1 MATTCRTMGLA
12 ACLGL
17 LAVYSWLA
25 ARSFQ
30 ATRLASSLDVN
41 ALGRAVELEPRNAA
55 YQDLLCRFLLFDKQ
69 EAGAALP
76 RCQRATDL
84 NPYNSTYW
92 LDLALAYY
100 STGAEYQQQQAILR
114 AVSVDPTTPDVA
126 WNAANFFLAQGKVAE
141 ALHQF
146 AVVMRSDPSLVRPSL
161 DLCWRT
167 LHDVNAIEAIL
178 PPDPYAYLQFIRV
191 LIANDQ
197 WEGAHQVWS
206 ALLRLNEEIDYRQG
220 LVYVDSLLQQRDIAG
235 AEKAWDQLAAH
246 SATLSHYGRM
256 DRLVVD
262 GGFEEEI
269 LNAGF
274 DWRYS
279 AQPGSTVS
287 VDNTEFHSGR
297 RSLLISYNGAGGNAG
312 ISQYVVV
319 KPNTEYTISAWTR
332 SQELDSANG
341 PAISVRDAYDGK
353 SFAMT
358 QETLGTVAWHRVES
372 SFQTGPETT
381 LVMLCVARDPADTHI
396 KGRFWVDDVGL
407 QPDSLLLPPH
417 TD

>member
-84 NPYNSTYW
+84 NPYQLYI
-92 LDLALAYY
+92 LAR
-100 STGAEYQQQQAILR
+100 SRTGLLQYGRGIPATTSNPKAI
-114 AVSVDPTTPDVA
+114 SVDPTTPDVA

-146 AVVMRSDPSLVRPSL
+146 AVVMRSDPSMVRPSL

-178 PPDPYAYLQFIRV
+178 PPDPDAYLQFIRL
-191 LIANDQ
+191 LIANNQ

-256 DRLVVD
+256 DKLVVD
-262 GGFEEEI
+262 GGFEQAI

-297 RSLLISYNGAGGNAG
+297 QSLLISYNGAGGNAG

-341 PAISVRDAYDGK
+341 PAISARDAYDGK
-353 SFAMT
+353 SYAMT
-358 QETLGTVAWHRVES
+358 QETLGTAAWHRVES

-396 KGRFWVDDVGL
+396 KGSFWVDDVSL
-407 QPDSLLLPPH
+407 QPDSLVPPH